1 MKVPWSLNGR
11 SAMKVKG
18 MNHGAMAVTWKC
30 HEVRENPR
38 CAMEGQ
44 YNRGRITIVVKQ
56 SHEECWD
63 RSFAVSYTHLTLPT
77 ICSV

>member
-1 MKVPWSLNGR
+1 
-11 SAMKVKG
+11 MKVKG

-63 RSFAVSYTHLTLPT
+63 RSFGAQAYHDLSLIH
-77 ICSV
+77 I